1 MELGPYFVKPAHMA
15 PYEIIKNE
23 HSWVKDYSVLFVDQ
37 PVGTG
42 LSYADPN
49 HQNAYCKSMDDVATD
64 FYEALR
70 QLYQD
75 SNGCFHKLN
84 IQPSQKLVI
93 FGESYGGKYAPA
105 IGEKIKR

>member
-1 MELGPYFVKPAHMA
+1 MELGPFFIKPAHMA

-23 HSWVKDYSVLFVDQ
+23 HTWAKDYNVIFVDQ

-42 LSYADPN
+42 LSYADPGHPN
-49 HQNAYCKSMDDVATD
+49 VHCRSMEEVADDFYHALKELYQNA
-64 FYEALR
+64 
-70 QLYQD
+70 
-75 SNGCFHKLN
+75 NGCFKKLN
-84 IQPSQKLVI
+84 FQPSQDLIV